1 MTSNPLN
8 PSNGDEEPKDPLAE
22 MLKNLMGG
30 QGMGNI
36 DPAELAKAAG
46 LPDDPNLLAQ
56 MFSQVQAMMSA
67 PSEGPVNWQL
77 AHENARRVAASGSD
91 PSVTAQQSREVD
103 EALRLAELWLD
114 QVTGLPA
121 TGLIGRAWS
130 RAEWVEETLGTWK
143 RLTEPVA
150 NSIANALSTAMTE
163 QMPEEMKSMMGGAS
177 SMLQNMGG
185 AIFGMQLGQAIGALS
200 AEVVSST
207 DIGVPLADLEM
218 ALLPS
223 NVAKFGEGL
232 SLPENDIRLFLAVRE
247 AAHARLFVQVPWL
260 RGHLLGAIEAYA
272 RGIHIDT
279 SKIEELARELDPGN
293 PEGIQEALSQGV
305 FMPQRTP
312 AQDQAL
318 EKLET
323 ALALVEGW
331 VDELTWAATEK
342 LLPSAAA
349 LRETVRRRR
358 ATGGPAEHA
367 FSSLV
372 GLELRPRRL
381 REAAALWA
389 LLKDERGVDGRDAIW
404 HHPDLLPTAEDLED
418 PMGFSER
425 RKLAEASDSE
435 VDDALQKLLS
445 GGFDEQEDTPAEPA
459 EDTGKT
465 DGDGG
470 GHGDN
475 GTDRGVI
482 DGDGPGD
489 NGTDGALPSRR
500 RPQALANQLA
510 APAGSSDPAGAFSW
524 LQPRRSPRYLADA
537 RGTRTA
543 SRRYCGSIS
552 RRRPRRRR
560 PRHRRRPAGGRGM
573 WRRRRPPG
581 RLWPGRCPGRPRAAA
596 RTRRRGRPPAGAP
609 VRAAARSR

>member
-1 MTSNPLN
+1 MTSNPLT
-8 PSNGDEEPKDPLAE
+8 PSNGDDEPRDPLAE

-46 LPDDPNLLAQ
+46 LPNDPNLLAQ

-67 PSEGPVNWQL
+67 SSEGPVNWQL
-77 AHENARRVAASGSD
+77 AHENARRVAAEGSD
-91 PSVTAQQSREVD
+91 PSVTAQQTRDVD

-114 QVTGLPA
+114 PVTVLPA

-150 NSIANALSTAMTE
+150 NSIANALSAAMTE

-177 SMLQNMGG
+177 SMIQNMGG

-200 AEVVSST
+200 ADVVGST
-207 DIGVPLADLEM
+207 DIGLPLADLEM
-218 ALLPS
+218 ALLPA

-279 SKIEELARELDPGN
+279 SRIEELARDLDPSN

-331 VDELTWAATEK
+331 VDELTAAATEK
-342 LLPSAAA
+342 MLPSAAA

-358 ATGGPAEHA
+358 ATGGPAEQA
-367 FSSLV
+367 FASLV

-381 REAAALWA
+381 REAATLWA
-389 LLKDERGVDGRDAIW
+389 TLKNERGIEGRDAIW
-404 HHPDLLPTAEDLED
+404 HHPDLMPTAEDLDD
-418 PMGFSER
+418 PAGFGAR
-425 RKLAEASDSE
+425 RQLAEANDTE
-435 VDDALQKLLS
+435 VDDALLKLLN
-445 GGFDEQEDTPAEPA
+445 GGFDEPARDEDSGAEAGGVQEPA
-459 EDTGKT
+459 ADDAETT
-465 DGDGG
+465 
-470 GHGDN
+470 DN
-475 GTDRGVI
+475 GGPE
-482 DGDGPGD
+482 GD
-489 NGTDGALPSRR
+489 
-500 RPQALANQLA
+500 
-510 APAGSSDPAGAFSW
+510 
-524 LQPRRSPRYLADA
+524 SPKA
-537 RGTRTA
+537 
-543 SRRYCGSIS
+543 
-552 RRRPRRRR
+552 
-560 PRHRRRPAGGRGM
+560 
-573 WRRRRPPG
+573 
-581 RLWPGRCPGRPRAAA
+581 
-596 RTRRRGRPPAGAP
+596 
-609 VRAAARSR
+609 

>member
-1 MTSNPLN
+1 
-8 PSNGDEEPKDPLAE
+8 
-22 MLKNLMGG
+22 MLQNLMGG
-30 QGMGNI
+30 KGMGNI

-77 AHENARRVAASGSD
+77 AHENARRVAASSSD
-91 PSVTAQQSREVD
+91 PSVTAPQSREVD

-114 QVTGLPA
+114 PVTDLPA

-218 ALLPS
+218 ALLPA

-279 SKIEELARELDPGN
+279 SRIEELARDLDPSN

-312 AQDQAL
+312 AQEQAL

-323 ALALVEGW
+323 ALALVEGLGGRTHRGRHR
-331 VDELTWAATEK
+331 EG
-342 LLPSAAA
+342 AA
-349 LRETVRRRR
+349 LGRCPPRDR
-358 ATGGPAEHA
+358 PA
-367 FSSLV
+367 
-372 GLELRPRRL
+372 P
-381 REAAALWA
+381 
-389 LLKDERGVDGRDAIW
+389 
-404 HHPDLLPTAEDLED
+404 
-418 PMGFSER
+418 
-425 RKLAEASDSE
+425 
-435 VDDALQKLLS
+435 
-445 GGFDEQEDTPAEPA
+445 
-459 EDTGKT
+459 
-465 DGDGG
+465 
-470 GHGDN
+470 
-475 GTDRGVI
+475 
-482 DGDGPGD
+482 
-489 NGTDGALPSRR
+489 
-500 RPQALANQLA
+500 
-510 APAGSSDPAGAFSW
+510 
-524 LQPRRSPRYLADA
+524 
-537 RGTRTA
+537 
-543 SRRYCGSIS
+543 
-552 RRRPRRRR
+552 
-560 PRHRRRPAGGRGM
+560 PRHRRPGRTRLLLPGGTGTAAAPPPRGRHAVGLAEGGARHRRPGRHLEAPRSAPHGRGPGRPAGLQRTPQARRSQRHRGGRRPAEAAERRLRRPPSRAARKRPARTGGTAE
-573 WRRRRPPG
+573 RRRR
-581 RLWPGRCPGRPRAAA
+581 C
-596 RTRRRGRPPAGAP
+596 RG
-609 VRAAARSR
+609 

>member
-8 PSNGDEEPKDPLAE
+8 PSNGDDTPKDPLTE
-22 MLKNLMGG
+22 MLQNLMGG
-30 QGMGNI
+30 KGMENF

-46 LPDDPNLLAQ
+46 LPNDPNLLAQ

-77 AHENARRVAASGSD
+77 AHENARRVAASSAD
-91 PSVTAQQSREVD
+91 PSVTSLQTREVD

-114 QVTGLPA
+114 PVTDLPA

-130 RAEWVEETLGTWK
+130 RAEWVEATLGTWK

-150 NSIANALSTAMTE
+150 NSIANALSSAMTE

-279 SKIEELARELDPGN
+279 SKIEELARELDPSN

-305 FMPQRTP
+305 FMPQRTA

-331 VDELTWAATEK
+331 VDELTWAAT
-342 LLPSAAA
+342 
-349 LRETVRRRR
+349 
-358 ATGGPAEHA
+358 
-367 FSSLV
+367 
-372 GLELRPRRL
+372 
-381 REAAALWA
+381 
-389 LLKDERGVDGRDAIW
+389 
-404 HHPDLLPTAEDLED
+404 
-418 PMGFSER
+418 
-425 RKLAEASDSE
+425 
-435 VDDALQKLLS
+435 QK
-445 GGFDEQEDTPAEPA
+445 
-459 EDTGKT
+459 
-465 DGDGG
+465 
-470 GHGDN
+470 
-475 GTDRGVI
+475 
-482 DGDGPGD
+482 
-489 NGTDGALPSRR
+489 
-500 RPQALANQLA
+500 
-510 APAGSSDPAGAFSW
+510 
-524 LQPRRSPRYLADA
+524 
-537 RGTRTA
+537 
-543 SRRYCGSIS
+543 
-552 RRRPRRRR
+552 
-560 PRHRRRPAGGRGM
+560 
-573 WRRRRPPG
+573 
-581 RLWPGRCPGRPRAAA
+581 
-596 RTRRRGRPPAGAP
+596 
-609 VRAAARSR
+609 

>member
-1 MTSNPLN
+1 MSSNPTN
-8 PSNGDEEPKDPLAE
+8 PSNDDETPKDPLAE
-22 MLKNLMGG
+22 MLQNLMGG

-46 LPDDPNLLAQ
+46 LPNDPQLLQQ
-56 MFSQVQAMMSA
+56 MFAQVQAMMSST
-67 PSEGPVNWQL
+67 SEGPVNWQL
-77 AHENARRVAASGSD
+77 AHENARRVAAAGSD
-91 PSVTAQQSREVD
+91 PSVNSIQKREVD

-114 QVTGLPA
+114 PVTDLPS

-130 RAEWVEETLGTWK
+130 RAEWVEATLGTWK

-150 NSIANALSTAMTE
+150 NSIANALSNALS
-163 QMPEEMKSMMGGAS
+163 QQLPEEMKSMMGGAS

-218 ALLPS
+218 ALLPA

-232 SLPENDIRLFLAVRE
+232 SLPENDVRLFLAVRE

-272 RGIHIDT
+272 RGIHIDI
-279 SKIEELARELDPGN
+279 SRIEDLARDLDPSN

-305 FMPQRTP
+305 FTP
-312 AQDQAL
+312 EQTPVQTAAL

-331 VDELTWAATEK
+331 VDELTAEATEK
-342 LLPSAAA
+342 LLPSATA

-381 REAAALWA
+381 RDAATLWA
-389 LLKDERGVDGRDAIW
+389 TLKEERGIAGRDAIW
-404 HHPDLLPTAEDLED
+404 HHPDLLPTGEDLDD
-418 PMGFSER
+418 PKGFSER
-425 RKLAEASDSE
+425 RRLAEASDSE
-435 VDDALQKLLS
+435 VDDALAKLLS
-445 GGFDEQEDTPAEPA
+445 GGYDSPADGEGESHPHETTSDEDP
-459 EDTGKT
+459 DS
-465 DGDGG
+465 
-470 GHGDN
+470 
-475 GTDRGVI
+475 GTK
-482 DGDGPGD
+482 
-489 NGTDGALPSRR
+489 
-500 RPQALANQLA
+500 
-510 APAGSSDPAGAFSW
+510 
-524 LQPRRSPRYLADA
+524 
-537 RGTRTA
+537 
-543 SRRYCGSIS
+543 
-552 RRRPRRRR
+552 
-560 PRHRRRPAGGRGM
+560 
-573 WRRRRPPG
+573 
-581 RLWPGRCPGRPRAAA
+581 
-596 RTRRRGRPPAGAP
+596 
-609 VRAAARSR
+609 

>member
-8 PSNGDEEPKDPLAE
+8 PSNGDDDTPKDPLAE
-22 MLKNLMGG
+22 MLQNLMGG
-30 QGMGNI
+30 KGMGNI

-67 PSEGPVNWQL
+67 SSEGPVNWQL

-91 PSVTAQQSREVD
+91 PSVTSQQSREID

-114 QVTGLPA
+114 QVTDLPA

-218 ALLPS
+218 ALLPA

-279 SKIEELARELDPGN
+279 SKIEELAREIDPSN

-312 AQDQAL
+312 AQEQAL

-331 VDELTWAATEK
+331 VDELTAAATEK
-342 LLPSAAA
+342 FLPSASA

-381 REAAALWA
+381 REAATLWA
-389 LLKDERGVDGRDAIW
+389 SLKEERGTEGRDAIW
-404 HHPDLLPTAEDLED
+404 HHPDLLPTGEDLDD
-418 PMGFSER
+418 PQGFSAR
-425 RKLAEASDSE
+425 RKLAEASDTE
-435 VDDALQKLLS
+435 VDDALQKLLN
-445 GGFDEQEDTPAEPA
+445 GGFDEPAKDDDAAGKDA
-459 EDTGKT
+459 EESGK
-465 DGDGG
+465 GDDESG
-470 GHGDN
+470 
-475 GTDRGVI
+475 
-482 DGDGPGD
+482 
-489 NGTDGALPSRR
+489 RR
-500 RPQALANQLA
+500 A
-510 APAGSSDPAGAFSW
+510 
-524 LQPRRSPRYLADA
+524 
-537 RGTRTA
+537 TTA
-543 SRRYCGSIS
+543 
-552 RRRPRRRR
+552 RRRR
-560 PRHRRRPAGGRGM
+560 PD
-573 WRRRRPPG
+573 
-581 RLWPGRCPGRPRAAA
+581 AA
-596 RTRRRGRPPAGAP
+596 RPTSES
-609 VRAAARSR
+609 ARH

>member
-77 AHENARRVAASGSD
+77 AHDNARRVAASDSD
-91 PSVTAQQSREVD
+91 PSVTAHQSREVD

-114 QVTGLPA
+114 QVTELPA

-150 NSIANALSTAMTE
+150 NSIAKALSAAMTE
-163 QMPEEMKSMMGGAS
+163 QMPEEMKAMMGGAS
-177 SMLQNMGG
+177 SMIQNMGG

-218 ALLPS
+218 ALLPA

-260 RGHLLGAIEAYA
+260 RGHLLSAIEAYA

-279 SKIEELARELDPGN
+279 SKIEDLAREIDPSN

-305 FMPQRTP
+305 FMPHRTP
-312 AQDQAL
+312 AQEQAL

-331 VDELTWAATEK
+331 VDELTWGATEK

-381 REAAALWA
+381 REAATLWA
-389 LLKDERGVDGRDAIW
+389 LLKAERGVEGRDAVW
-404 HHPDLLPTAEDLED
+404 QHPDLLPTAEDLED
-418 PMGFSER
+418 PQGFSER

-435 VDDALQKLLS
+435 VDDALQKLLN
-445 GGFDEQEDTPAEPA
+445 GGFDDTGAADTTDSDDTAKIVDTDSNDTAKPDGSGQEPPAANDDDHHGGGPAE
-459 EDTGKT
+459 
-465 DGDGG
+465 GG
-470 GHGDN
+470 
-475 GTDRGVI
+475 
-482 DGDGPGD
+482 
-489 NGTDGALPSRR
+489 
-500 RPQALANQLA
+500 
-510 APAGSSDPAGAFSW
+510 
-524 LQPRRSPRYLADA
+524 SPK
-537 RGTRTA
+537 
-543 SRRYCGSIS
+543 
-552 RRRPRRRR
+552 
-560 PRHRRRPAGGRGM
+560 
-573 WRRRRPPG
+573 
-581 RLWPGRCPGRPRAAA
+581 
-596 RTRRRGRPPAGAP
+596 
-609 VRAAARSR
+609 V

>member
-1 MTSNPLN
+1 MTSNPNN
-8 PSNGDEEPKDPLAE
+8 PSNDDDTPKDPLAE
-22 MLKNLMGG
+22 MLQNLMGG

-46 LPDDPNLLAQ
+46 LPNDPQLLQQ
-56 MFSQVQAMMSA
+56 MFAQVQAMMSST
-67 PSEGPVNWQL
+67 SEGPVNWQL
-77 AHENARRVAASGSD
+77 AHENARRVAAAGTD
-91 PSVTAQQSREVD
+91 PSVNAQQTREVD

-114 QVTGLPA
+114 PVTDLSA

-130 RAEWVEETLGTWK
+130 RAEWVEATLGTWK

-150 NSIANALSTAMTE
+150 NSIANALSNALTQ

-218 ALLPS
+218 ALLPA

-232 SLPENDIRLFLAVRE
+232 SLPENDVRLFLAVRE

-272 RGIHIDT
+272 RGIHIDM
-279 SKIEELARELDPGN
+279 SRIEDLARDLDPSN

-305 FMPQRTP
+305 FTPERTP
-312 AQDQAL
+312 VQTAAL

-331 VDELTWAATEK
+331 VDELTSEATSK
-342 LLPSAAA
+342 VLPSSTA

-381 REAAALWA
+381 REAATLWA
-389 LLKDERGVDGRDAIW
+389 TLKEERGIAGRDAIW
-404 HHPDLLPTAEDLED
+404 HHPDLLPTGEDLDD
-418 PMGFSER
+418 PKGFSER
-425 RKLAEASDSE
+425 RRLAEASDSE

-445 GGFDEQEDTPAEPA
+445 GGYETSDADETEASDAKDTSTENGSGKEP
-459 EDTGKT
+459 ET
-465 DGDGG
+465 DD
-470 GHGDN
+470 
-475 GTDRGVI
+475 
-482 DGDGPGD
+482 
-489 NGTDGALPSRR
+489 
-500 RPQALANQLA
+500 
-510 APAGSSDPAGAFSW
+510 SDPE
-524 LQPRRSPRYLADA
+524 
-537 RGTRTA
+537 
-543 SRRYCGSIS
+543 
-552 RRRPRRRR
+552 
-560 PRHRRRPAGGRGM
+560 
-573 WRRRRPPG
+573 PP
-581 RLWPGRCPGRPRAAA
+581 
-596 RTRRRGRPPAGAP
+596 
-609 VRAAARSR
+609 VK

>member
-1 MTSNPLN
+1 MTSNPN
-8 PSNGDEEPKDPLAE
+8 TPSNGDDSPVDPLAE

-46 LPDDPNLLAQ
+46 LPNDPNMLQQ
-56 MFSQVQAMMSA
+56 MFAQVQAMMSST
-67 PSEGPVNWQL
+67 SEGPVNWQL
-77 AHENARRVAASGSD
+77 AHENARRVAAAGTD
-91 PSVTAQQSREVD
+91 PSVNAQQAREVD

-114 QVTGLPA
+114 PVTDLQA

-130 RAEWVEETLGTWK
+130 RAEWVEATLATWK

-150 NSIANALSTAMTE
+150 NSIANALSDALTQ
-163 QMPEEMKSMMGGAS
+163 QMPEEMKAVMGGTS

-218 ALLPS
+218 ALLPA

-232 SLPENDIRLFLAVRE
+232 SVPENEVRLFLAVRE

-272 RGIHIDT
+272 RGIHIDL
-279 SKIEELARELDPGN
+279 SRVEDLARDLDPGN

-305 FMPQRTP
+305 FMPERTP
-312 AQDQAL
+312 EQAAAL

-331 VDELTWAATEK
+331 VDELTAAATEK
-342 LLPSAAA
+342 MLPSAVA

-381 REAAALWA
+381 REAATLWA
-389 LLKDERGVDGRDAIW
+389 ALKDERGIAGRDAIW
-404 HHPDLLPTAEDLED
+404 QHPDLLPTAHDLDD
-418 PMGFSER
+418 PAGFTER
-425 RKLAEASDSE
+425 RRLAEASDTE
-435 VDDALQKLLS
+435 VDDALQKLLE
-445 GGFDEQEDTPAEPA
+445 GGYDAPKDEEKEADSPGAPKPE
-459 EDTGKT
+459 
-465 DGDGG
+465 DGDS
-470 GHGDN
+470 
-475 GTDRGVI
+475 TD
-482 DGDGPGD
+482 DTEPGE
-489 NGTDGALPSRR
+489 PK
-500 RPQALANQLA
+500 P
-510 APAGSSDPAGAFSW
+510 
-524 LQPRRSPRYLADA
+524 
-537 RGTRTA
+537 
-543 SRRYCGSIS
+543 
-552 RRRPRRRR
+552 
-560 PRHRRRPAGGRGM
+560 
-573 WRRRRPPG
+573 
-581 RLWPGRCPGRPRAAA
+581 
-596 RTRRRGRPPAGAP
+596 
-609 VRAAARSR
+609 

>member
-8 PSNGDEEPKDPLAE
+8 SSNGDDNPKDPLAE
-22 MLKNLMGG
+22 MLQNLMGG
-30 QGMGNI
+30 KGMENL

-46 LPDDPNLLAQ
+46 LPNDPNLLAQ
-56 MFSQVQAMMSA
+56 MFSQIQAMMSST
-67 PSEGPVNWQL
+67 SEGPVNWQL
-77 AHENARRVAASGSD
+77 AHDNARRVAASTSD
-91 PSVTAQQSREVD
+91 PSVTAAQSREVD

-114 QVTGLPA
+114 QVTELPA
-121 TGLIGRAWS
+121 TGLIGHAWS

-150 NSIANALSTAMTE
+150 NSIANALTNAMTE

-177 SMLQNMGG
+177 SMLKNMGG

-218 ALLPS
+218 ALLPA

-232 SLPENDIRLFLAVRE
+232 GLPENDIRLFLAVRE

-279 SKIEELARELDPGN
+279 SRIEEVARDLDPSN

-318 EKLET
+318 EKLEI

-331 VDELTWAATEK
+331 VDELTAAATQNV
-342 LLPSAAA
+342 LPNASA

-381 REAAALWA
+381 REAARLWA
-389 LLKDERGVDGRDAIW
+389 ILKEERGVEGRDAIW
-404 HHPDLLPTAEDLED
+404 QHPDLLPTAEDLDD
-418 PMGFSER
+418 PQGFSSR
-425 RKLAEASDSE
+425 RKLAEASQSE

-445 GGFDEQEDTPAEPA
+445 GGFDKPEGRPGDATDTSTDAGTDAGSSPA
-459 EDTGKT
+459 DGTGT
-465 DGDGG
+465 SGDG
-470 GHGDN
+470 N
-475 GTDRGVI
+475 L
-482 DGDGPGD
+482 PE
-489 NGTDGALPSRR
+489 GTDGPKNGS
-500 RPQALANQLA
+500 
-510 APAGSSDPAGAFSW
+510 APDDGG
-524 LQPRRSPRYLADA
+524 SPRA
-537 RGTRTA
+537 
-543 SRRYCGSIS
+543 
-552 RRRPRRRR
+552 
-560 PRHRRRPAGGRGM
+560 
-573 WRRRRPPG
+573 
-581 RLWPGRCPGRPRAAA
+581 
-596 RTRRRGRPPAGAP
+596 
-609 VRAAARSR
+609 

>member
-1 MTSNPLN
+1 LINSHTTIGGIMTSNPLN
-8 PSNGDEEPKDPLAE
+8 SSNGDDTPEDPLTE
-22 MLKNLMGG
+22 MLQNLMGG
-30 QGMGNI
+30 KGMENF

-46 LPDDPNLLAQ
+46 LPNDPNLLAQ

-67 PSEGPVNWQL
+67 PSEGPVNWTL
-77 AHENARRVAASGSD
+77 AHDNARRVAAGGSD
-91 PSVTAQQSREVD
+91 PSVTTQQSREVD

-114 QVTGLPA
+114 PVTDLPS

-130 RAEWVEETLGTWK
+130 RAEWVEATLPTWK

-150 NSIANALSTAMTE
+150 NSIANALSAAMTE

-200 AEVVSST
+200 ADVVSST

-218 ALLPS
+218 ALLPT
-223 NVAKFGEGL
+223 NVASFGEGL

-279 SKIEELARELDPGN
+279 SRIEELARDLDPGN

-331 VDELTWAATEK
+331 VDELTAAATENV
-342 LLPSAAA
+342 LPSAAA

-367 FSSLV
+367 FASLV

-381 REAAALWA
+381 RDAATLWAAL
-389 LLKDERGVDGRDAIW
+389 KEERGVEGRDAIW
-404 HHPDLLPTAEDLED
+404 HHPDLLPTAEDLDD
-418 PMGFSER
+418 PRGFSAR

-445 GGFDEQEDTPAEPA
+445 GGFDDSPTDTTE
-459 EDTGKT
+459 ES
-465 DGDGG
+465 DGGTPGSGGNNPEEDGG
-470 GHGDN
+470 GD
-475 GTDRGVI
+475 T
-482 DGDGPGD
+482 
-489 NGTDGALPSRR
+489 
-500 RPQALANQLA
+500 
-510 APAGSSDPAGAFSW
+510 
-524 LQPRRSPRYLADA
+524 
-537 RGTRTA
+537 
-543 SRRYCGSIS
+543 
-552 RRRPRRRR
+552 
-560 PRHRRRPAGGRGM
+560 RPAR
-573 WRRRRPPG
+573 
-581 RLWPGRCPGRPRAAA
+581 
-596 RTRRRGRPPAGAP
+596 
-609 VRAAARSR
+609 